1 MTRFAPKN
9 GRIRPPMFRNF
20 LVALSYCILLGGGAG
35 MENFTS
41 GQEPV
46 EERIAALKENLQRET
61 QAMKRHLAVLIE
73 AGRKEEA
80 EATERQ
86 LVEFQRNIEM
96 QIRELRGD
104 RPSENKQPSQKQDQT
119 PRKRS
124 DGTPK
129 RRVEQQEK
137 REAIERPREPN
148 NREPNNR
155 ESNNR
160 DSKRRDNEPAPEA
173 ERVVR
178 ELYEQLT
185 QAIKQRQPE
194 RVVELSHQI
203 AHNLREPQ
211 NHQPPRRE
219 RSPQGNP
226 GPESPNQPRNDQR
239 REDRPRNDTQQHNGP
254 QHNGPQHDG
263 PQHDGPQHNA
273 PQHNASQHDGPQHN
287 GPQHNGPQHNTPQH
301 NTPQHN
307 GPQQEGPGPNLAHEM
322 RMMVQELRAEL
333 HQLRREL
340 DELRRE
346 RH

>member
-1 MTRFAPKN
+1 MTRFALQN
-9 GRIRPPMFRNF
+9 GRVRPPMFRNF
-20 LVALSYCILLGGGAG
+20 FVALSYSVLLGGGVG
-35 MENFTS
+35 MTNSTS

-46 EERIAALKENLQRET
+46 EERIAALKENLVRET
-61 QAMKRHLAVLIE
+61 QEMKRHLAELIE
-73 AGRKEEA
+73 SDRKEEA

-86 LVEFQRNIEM
+86 LVEFQRNVEM

-104 RPSENKQPSQKQDQT
+104 RPSENKQPSQKQDQP

-137 REAIERPREPN
+137 REASERPREA
-148 NREPNNR
+148 
-155 ESNNR
+155 NNR
-160 DSKRRDNEPAPEA
+160 DSYRRDNEPAPEA

-194 RVVELSHQI
+194 RVIELSHQI
-203 AHNLREPQ
+203 AHHLREPQ
-211 NHQPPRRE
+211 NDQPPRRE

-226 GPESPNQPRNDQR
+226 GPEKSPNYPRNDQR
-239 REDRPRNDTQQHNGP
+239 REDRPRNDGPQHNGPPHEGP
-254 QHNGPQHDG
+254 QHNGPQYNGPQYNRPPHEGPQQHG
-263 PQHDGPQHNA
+263 PQH
-273 PQHNASQHDGPQHN
+273 
-287 GPQHNGPQHNTPQH
+287 
-301 NTPQHN
+301 
-307 GPQQEGPGPNLAHEM
+307 EGPGPDLAHEM
-322 RMMVQELRAEL
+322 RMMVQELRGEL
-333 HQLRREL
+333 QQLRREL